1 LWGSKRIPRSSTGA
15 IRWKNPQK
23 VNFTQVKY
31 LMFHLIYSLLS
42 NMVRIFSPLSLW
54 YFHIS
59 LLIESNLSCG
69 YVSLF
74 VCQQKLSAAMGEN
87 VYNE

>member
-1 LWGSKRIPRSSTGA
+1 MVHIFFPGPWDLWD
-15 IRWKNPQK
+15 
-23 VNFTQVKY
+23 
-31 LMFHLIYSLLS
+31 
-42 NMVRIFSPLSLW
+42 
-54 YFHIS
+54 FHIS

-74 VCQQKLSAAMGEN
+74 FLFCFVCQKTLQQGEN